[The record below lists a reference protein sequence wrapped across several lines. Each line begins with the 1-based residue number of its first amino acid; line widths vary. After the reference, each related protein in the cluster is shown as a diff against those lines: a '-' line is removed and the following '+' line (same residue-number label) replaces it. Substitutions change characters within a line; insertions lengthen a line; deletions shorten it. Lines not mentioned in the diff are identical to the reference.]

1 MVLQLY
7 VRVRTQESSQYR
19 VVQSRIHVDKPES
32 VQVFVS
38 RKIAEVNCPLSRES
52 VHALAEIVVCK
63 KYRKGEIVLKA
74 GEVCK
79 AMLFIEKGLLRQF
92 YYKYDKDL
100 TEHIGYENGMII
112 CIESYFK
119 QEPTRLMVETLE
131 PSVVWELP
139 KAQIEELASK
149 YDDIEQLYRKF
160 IEHSLIESQ
169 IKADALRFEP
179 AHERYNKLLRL
190 HPEILKRAPLVYIA
204 SLLQM
209 TPETLSRVRSS
220 LL

>member
-1 MVLQLY
+1 M
-7 VRVRTQESSQYR
+7 TTNIE
-19 VVQSRIHVDKPES
+19 IA
-32 VQVFVS
+32 
-38 RKIAEVNCPLSRES
+38 RKIAEVNYPLSRES

-63 KYRKGEIVLKA
+63 KYRKGEIVLKE

-131 PSVVWELP
+131 SSVVWEIP
-139 KAQIEELASK
+139 KNQVEELASK
-149 YDDIEQLYRKF
+149 YNDIEQLYRKF

-169 IKADALRFEP
+169 VKADTLRFEP
-179 AHERYNKLLRL
+179 AHERVNKLLRL

>member
-1 MVLQLY
+1 M
-7 VRVRTQESSQYR
+7 TTNIE
-19 VVQSRIHVDKPES
+19 IA
-32 VQVFVS
+32 
-38 RKIAEVNCPLSRES
+38 RKIAEVNYPLSRES

-63 KYRKGEIVLKA
+63 KYRKGEIVLKE

-131 PSVVWELP
+131 SSVVWEIP
-139 KAQIEELASK
+139 KNQVEELASK
-149 YDDIEQLYRKF
+149 YNDIEQLYRKF

-169 IKADALRFEP
+169 VKADILRFEP

>member
-1 MVLQLY
+1 MTTSIDIA
-7 VRVRTQESSQYR
+7 RR
-19 VVQSRIHVDKPES
+19 
-32 VQVFVS
+32 
-38 RKIAEVNCPLSRES
+38 IAEVNHPLSRES
-52 VHALAEIVVCK
+52 VHALAEILVCR
-63 KYRKGEIVLKA
+63 KYRIGEIVLQA

-79 AMLFIEKGLLRQF
+79 SMLFIEKGMLRQF

-131 PSVVWELP
+131 ASVVWELP
-139 KAQIEELASK
+139 RVEVEKLIDQ
-149 YDDIEQLYRKF
+149 YHDIERLYRSF

-169 IKADALRFEP
+169 VKADTLRFEP
-179 AHERYNKLLRL
+179 AHERYNKLLQL

>member
-1 MVLQLY
+1 M
-7 VRVRTQESSQYR
+7 TTS
-19 VVQSRIHVDKPES
+19 IDIA
-32 VQVFVS
+32 
-38 RKIAEVNCPLSRES
+38 RKIAEVNYPLSRES
-52 VHALAEIVVCK
+52 VHALAGILVCK
-63 KYRKGEIVLKA
+63 KYRKGEVILQA

-79 AMLFIEKGLLRQF
+79 AMLFIEKGMLRQF

-100 TEHIGYENGMII
+100 TEHIGYENGTII

-131 PSVVWELP
+131 PSVVWEIP
-139 KAQIEELASK
+139 RIEVEDLAEK
-149 YDDIEQLYRKF
+149 YRDIERLYRGF
-160 IEHSLIESQ
+160 IEQSLIESQ
-169 IKADALRFEP
+169 VKADALRFEP
-179 AHERYNKLLRL
+179 AHERYTILFRR

-220 LL
+220 ML

>member
-1 MVLQLY
+1 M
-7 VRVRTQESSQYR
+7 TTNIE
-19 VVQSRIHVDKPES
+19 IA
-32 VQVFVS
+32 
-38 RKIAEVNCPLSRES
+38 RKIAEVNYPLSRES
-52 VHALAEIVVCK
+52 VHALAEIGVCK
-63 KYRKGEIVLKA
+63 KYRKGEIVLKE

-131 PSVVWELP
+131 SSVVWEIP
-139 KAQIEELASK
+139 KNQVEELASK
-149 YDDIEQLYRKF
+149 YNDIEQLYRKF

-169 IKADALRFEP
+169 VKADTLRFEP

>member
-1 MVLQLY
+1 M
-7 VRVRTQESSQYR
+7 TTNIE
-19 VVQSRIHVDKPES
+19 IA
-32 VQVFVS
+32 
-38 RKIAEVNCPLSRES
+38 RKIAEVNYPLSRES

-63 KYRKGEIVLKA
+63 KYRKGEIVLKE

-131 PSVVWELP
+131 SSVVWEIP
-139 KAQIEELASK
+139 KNQVEELASK
-149 YDDIEQLYRKF
+149 YTDIEQLYRKF

-169 IKADALRFEP
+169 VKADTLRFEP

>member
-1 MVLQLY
+1 M
-7 VRVRTQESSQYR
+7 TINIE
-19 VVQSRIHVDKPES
+19 IA
-32 VQVFVS
+32 
-38 RKIAEVNCPLSRES
+38 RKIAEVNYPLSRES

-63 KYRKGEIVLKA
+63 KYRKGEIVLKE

-131 PSVVWELP
+131 SSVVWEIP
-139 KAQIEELASK
+139 KNQVEELASK
-149 YDDIEQLYRKF
+149 YNDIEQLYRKF

-169 IKADALRFEP
+169 VKADTLRFEP

>member
-1 MVLQLY
+1 M
-7 VRVRTQESSQYR
+7 TTNIE
-19 VVQSRIHVDKPES
+19 IA
-32 VQVFVS
+32 
-38 RKIAEVNCPLSRES
+38 RKIAEINHPLGRES
-52 VHALAEIVVCK
+52 IHALAEILVCR
-63 KYRKGEIVLKA
+63 KYRKGEVVLRA

-79 AMLFIEKGLLRQF
+79 SMLFIEKGMLRQY
-92 YYKYDKDL
+92 YYKHDKDL

-131 PSVVWELP
+131 ASVVWELP
-139 KAQIEELASK
+139 RMEIENLLDH
-149 YDDIEQLYRKF
+149 YHDIERLYRSF

-169 IKADALRFEP
+169 VKADTLRFEP
-179 AHERYNKLLRL
+179 AHKRYNKLLQL

-209 TPETLSRVRSS
+209 TPETLSRVRAS